1 VNPSL
6 AKILIV
12 DDDEDFVRSLSAFL
26 KSHGYRPITAR
37 DGRAGLRLAKQ
48 EKPDLIIMDV
58 MMKERTEGFF
68 TVQEIRRAA
77 GLSHVPIFVVSS
89 LYSTLPDFDIPPD
102 GEWLAHDEFLPKPLD
117 MSRLLEKIRSRVPIA
132 GETAAARLTRED

>member
-1 VNPSL
+1 MSPSL
-6 AKILIV
+6 GKILIV
-12 DDDEDFVRSLSAFL
+12 DDDDDFVRSLSAFL
-26 KSHGYRPITAR
+26 ESQGYSPITAR

-48 EKPDLIIMDV
+48 EKPDLVIMDI
-58 MMKERTEGFF
+58 MMSERTEGLF

-89 LYSTLPDFDIPPD
+89 LYSKLPDFDIPPD

-117 MSRLLEKIRSRVPIA
+117 MARLLEKIRSRVAIA
-132 GETAAARLTRED
+132 GETTAPRLARED